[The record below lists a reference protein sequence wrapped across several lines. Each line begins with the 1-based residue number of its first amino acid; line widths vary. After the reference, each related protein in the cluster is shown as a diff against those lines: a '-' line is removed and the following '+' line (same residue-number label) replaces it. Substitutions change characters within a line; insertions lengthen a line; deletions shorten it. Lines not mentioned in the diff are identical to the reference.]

1 MWNITLVIG
10 CSLRMKKESVL
21 AGSSYWV
28 HGSWVLNFEIKI
40 QNWKLEMG
48 TSQQAEPKLGTGLQL
63 EPDSVP
69 ELTPELIACNFWF
82 FIFLN

>member
-1 MWNITLVIG
+1 M
-10 CSLRMKKESVL
+10 L

-28 HGSWVLNFEIKI
+28 PGSWVLNFEKEI

-48 TSQQAEPKLGTGLQL
+48 TSQQPESKLGTGLQL
-63 EPDSVP
+63 EADSEP
-69 ELTPELIACNFWF
+69 ELIPKLIACNFWF